1 MINISIKAT
10 NIELTPAM
18 RSYAEEKIGMLQKLI
33 DERDGDVRADVE
45 LERLTAQQSGEI
57 FRAEVNLHTS
67 HMSLRAESTKDDMYA
82 AIDLVKDDVM
92 REIRRAK
99 NKNETMA
106 RRGGR
111 MFKEIVQKMGWG
123 NE

>member
-1 MINISIKAT
+1 MINISVKAT

-18 RSYAEEKIGMLQKLI
+18 RSYAEEKIGMLEKLI

-45 LERLTAQQSGEI
+45 LERITAHQSGEI
-57 FRAEVNLHTS
+57 FRAEVNFHTS
-67 HMSLRAESTKDDMYA
+67 HMSLRAESTQEDMYA

-92 REIRRAK
+92 RELRRTK
-99 NKNETMA
+99 NKNETMV

-111 MFKEIVQKMGWG
+111 MFKQLVQKMGWG
-123 NE
+123 E